1 MHDTVKGLEFEEMRT
16 RNTERERERETGL
29 YLGIGLMINQMLEA
43 FIGGNSVVGGIRS
56 CRDPQR

>member
-16 RNTERERERETGL
+16 RNKERERERETGL

-43 FIGGNSVVGGIRS
+43 FI
-56 CRDPQR
+56 